1 MSSFAQLPLLHWPR
15 TLGDVTVT
23 APAVSAPDRRA
34 GLIWALVA
42 ALAFSTLGIWGKLA
56 TASGLSSF
64 AALTFRFGLVALM
77 LLPFTSRGLSW
88 AARGRMLGVGV
99 VYALATTCFFG
110 ALDRVS
116 AGTTGLLLYLAPAF
130 VVLFGWLLG
139 RTPGR
144 HQLGAVALAAA
155 GLGLVVG
162 LPAPTDRDPL
172 GLLLGAGAGA
182 LYAAYLMASERWLAD
197 TPALSNTAHVAL
209 CAALYFGAL
218 AVLGEGLQVP
228 TGAQWLPVLGLAL
241 IPTLIAVPA
250 LYGAVRHLGAAQA
263 SLLGTLEPLFTVALA
278 FLVLHEPLRP
288 SALLGGALILGG
300 AALSQ
305 RR

>member
-1 MSSFAQLPLLHWPR
+1 MSSFAQLPLLHWRR

-56 TASGLSSF
+56 TASGLSGF

-197 TPALSNTAHVAL
+197 TPALGNTAYVAL

-288 SALLGGALILGG
+288 AALLGGALILGG

>member
-1 MSSFAQLPLLHWPR
+1 MSSFAQASLLHWRR

-23 APAVSAPDRRA
+23 VPAVSAPDRRA
-34 GLIWALVA
+34 GLLWALVA

-56 TASGLSSF
+56 TASGLGSF
-64 AALTFRFGLVALM
+64 AALTFRFGLVALV

-88 AARGRMLGVGV
+88 AARGRMLGVGL

-110 ALDRVS
+110 ALGRVS

-139 RTPGR
+139 RVPGR
-144 HQLGAVALAAA
+144 WQLGAVALAAA

-197 TPALSNTAHVAL
+197 TPALSNTAHMAL
-209 CAALYFGAL
+209 CAALYFAAL
-218 AVLGEGLQVP
+218 SVLGQGLQVP
-228 TGAQWLPVLGLAL
+228 TGAQWLPVMGMAF

-288 SALLGGALILGG
+288 AALLGGALILGG
-300 AALSQ
+300 AVLSQ

>member
-197 TPALSNTAHVAL
+197 TPALSNTAYVAL

-288 SALLGGALILGG
+288 AALLGGALILGG

>member
-197 TPALSNTAHVAL
+197 TPALSNTAYVAL

-228 TGAQWLPVLGLAL
+228 TGAQWVPVLGLAL

-288 SALLGGALILGG
+288 AALLGGALILGG